1 MKIEQIPTNAV
12 LTQKQFEKHLSDVT
26 FDMQSKGYPAEAINQ
41 YKEAAVLNR
50 HLNKKTIDIR
60 LSAQEFAKNDAGM
73 TTAEDLL
80 KHFKGNISHTAIALY
95 VTPVTLRSWRD
106 KGILSDV
113 IYHNGHGF
121 KKLAIQEN

>member
-1 MKIEQIPTNAV
+1 MKIEQMPANQIMTDA
-12 LTQKQFEKHLSDVT
+12 QFLKHLEDVT
-26 FDMQSKGYPAEAINQ
+26 TDMQSKSYPAAAIND
-41 YKEAAVLNR
+41 YKELCISQREANR
-50 HLNKKTIDIR
+50 KTIDIR
-60 LSAQEFAKNDAGM
+60 LSAQSFAKHKG
-73 TTAEDLL
+73 TVITAEHLL
-80 KHFKGNISHTAIALY
+80 EHFKGNISHTAIALY